1 MVQKL
6 QLDDYIIDEILSLED
21 ERQYGR
27 HYGGGGPNANGI
39 KPHPLPMSYSCVDNL
54 GMNNQGNNAQHHN
67 QLQNG
72 GGNQQQHAQQHQ
84 NIPGSNSSSSSRPI
98 PSHGGS
104 SGNTSMHSGSPVAT
118 VGSAGEPPM
127 HSPNRL
133 GERSESQGSNSNFRH
148 VVSSSAPTSSFDM
161 ESFVRRGAASSAGAN
176 GGGADS
182 GGSGN
187 ADDFY
192 RDRRKK
198 DIHNMIERRRR
209 YNINDRIKEL
219 GLMLPKCT
227 AEDMK
232 LNKGTIL
239 KASCDYIRQLQ
250 QDRDL
255 MIKQQQHQ
263 AKLEETSRAYA
274 QRIRELEDQLQKNGV
289 NVPPSTLPP
298 LNIVRQNSA
307 SRTNNPSSAPG
318 NGRPIKQEPYEPGE
332 YSNNLSPSQTPTGVA
347 SAGFMSQLQE
357 MQITSPG
364 AFQNP
369 QNPHQNSPTQQ
380 QHHSQMG
387 GQPNQFMVGSLPAS
401 LAGQQYM
408 NRAFFQQSPPL
419 AAISSA
425 SLSEYSTPNTTW
437 SPLQQAGQML
447 MGGMPNGQYGDLTME
462 DLSSLQ
468 NRGPLLQGDPMIGS
482 LAGAQMSPEIQWDI
496 AGFSPDAATGGNV
509 QQGGGN
515 NAGGHHSHGNNQNPV
530 TSMDY

>member
-1 MVQKL
+1 MATLWTFSLIATFCLLVCVQDL
-6 QLDDYIIDEILSLED
+6 LYYCH
-21 ERQYGR
+21 RQTR
-27 HYGGGGPNANGI
+27 KPTAQVSQPNANQKSDRKFKQFDI
-39 KPHPLPMSYSCVDNL
+39 VVTEKLPMENIANESSVKPSSV
-54 GMNNQGNNAQHHN
+54 MPEVIRTI
-67 QLQNG
+67 QNTFLSTMRCIHR
-72 GGNQQQHAQQHQ
+72 QA
-84 NIPGSNSSSSSRPI
+84 SDRP
-98 PSHGGS
+98 
-104 SGNTSMHSGSPVAT
+104 
-118 VGSAGEPPM
+118 
-127 HSPNRL
+127 R
-133 GERSESQGSNSNFRH
+133 
-148 VVSSSAPTSSFDM
+148 
-161 ESFVRRGAASSAGAN
+161 
-176 GGGADS
+176 
-182 GGSGN
+182 
-187 ADDFY
+187 
-192 RDRRKK
+192 
-198 DIHNMIERRRR
+198 
-209 YNINDRIKEL
+209 
-219 GLMLPKCT
+219 
-227 AEDMK
+227 
-232 LNKGTIL
+232 
-239 KASCDYIRQLQ
+239 
-250 QDRDL
+250 
-255 MIKQQQHQ
+255 
-263 AKLEETSRAYA
+263 
-274 QRIRELEDQLQKNGV
+274 RELEDQLQKNGV
-289 NVPPSTLPP
+289 NAQAHEPSTLPP

-307 SRTNNPSSAPG
+307 SITNNPSSAPG
-318 NGRPIKQEPYEPGE
+318 GRPIKQEPYEPGE
-332 YSNNLSPSQTPTGVA
+332 YSNNLSPSQTPTGLA

-437 SPLQQAGQML
+437 SPLQQARQML

-515 NAGGHHSHGNNQNPV
+515 NGGHHAHGNNQNPV